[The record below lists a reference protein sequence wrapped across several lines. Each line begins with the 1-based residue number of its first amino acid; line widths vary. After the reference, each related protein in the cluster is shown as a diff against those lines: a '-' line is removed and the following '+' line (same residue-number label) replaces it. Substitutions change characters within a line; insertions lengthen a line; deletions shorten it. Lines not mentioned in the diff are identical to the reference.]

1 MNQSVKST
9 EDYSPPANFFRIFD
23 AVPVATSSACLG
35 TKSNVPVFY
44 LIDNAKVAFLL

>member
-9 EDYSPPANFFRIFD
+9 EDYSPANFFRIFD

-44 LIDNAKVAFLL
+44 LIDNVKVAFLL